1 MKIFLIALIFMLTA
15 CGRLHESVAEK
26 HICTNENMASIK
38 NYVEICSQKDSYFAS
53 YCFDKAIEN
62 FCTKKKD

>member
-1 MKIFLIALIFMLTA
+1 
-15 CGRLHESVAEK
+15 
-26 HICTNENMASIK
+26 MASIK